1 MIYRIQALMIGPSLS
16 GANFEAPLG
25 RLLRETSRVQV
36 ATTDSNHHCP
46 ASKRQTLV
54 PCNLLRGFTNPTPKT
69 ESARSALS
77 SFTCTLCNKSY
88 SRHPEYEAHISSY
101 DHQHRK
107 RLQDLKQLSRDPN
120 AAEKARRAERKADA
134 EAGLRVLDS
143 SKAVAASTAGT
154 GPGVGVSTGGG
165 GGGFKKGGFK
175 SSFTTVKGPVAPAAP
190 TKKNVLGGDDE
201 DNDIAEADDATL
213 HSRSQPTR
221 HESAQL
227 DQAESDTDEEYAHDV
242 IGERFYN
249 PRNPTGCSPGCAGA
263 RNAQLETSTI

>member
-1 MIYRIQALMIGPSLS
+1 M
-16 GANFEAPLG
+16 AP
-25 RLLRETSRVQV
+25 
-36 ATTDSNHHCP
+36 
-46 ASKRQTLV
+46 
-54 PCNLLRGFTNPTPKT
+54 RGFTNPTPKT

-134 EAGLRVLDS
+134 EAGLRVIDTPKNVTVPTTGAGIRSGTS
-143 SKAVAASTAGT
+143 S
-154 GPGVGVSTGGG
+154 G

-175 SSFTTVKGPVAPAAP
+175 SSFTTVKGPIAPAAP

-201 DNDIAEADDATL
+201 DNDVLEADDDT
-213 HSRSQPTR
+213 
-221 HESAQL
+221 AQGFRNQIAAPSSVQH
-227 DQAESDTDEEYAHDV
+227 DQTESDTDEEYANSA
-242 IGERFYN
+242 IGGGYYN
-249 PRNPTGCSPGCAGA
+249 PRDPTGCFPGCPGGRDA
-263 RNAQLETSTI
+263 RLITSVV